1 MDELFEGE
9 SVAAYNK
16 RAWDRLAREGNRW
29 TVPVSPETIVKA
41 RGGVLSLLLTP
52 TMPVPQVW
60 LGDVRGKHVLGLASA
75 GGQQGPCLAA
85 AGAVVTVIDNSPEQL
100 SRDRDVASREGLA
113 LTTVEGDMRDLSAF
127 KDDSFDLMFHPCSNC
142 FVPDVRPV
150 WREAHR
156 VLKRGGHL
164 LAGFVNPIIF
174 ALDLAKEREGIA
186 QLKYK
191 IPVSELDYPD
201 DEEIRALHADGEP
214 LSFGHT
220 LEDQIGGQ
228 LDAGFQL
235 ISMFEDGKPDD
246 PGPIHRLMKA
256 YIATRA
262 KKV

>member
-1 MDELFEGE
+1 MTETFERD
-9 SVAAYNK
+9 SVAAYNM

-29 TVPVSPETIVKA
+29 TLPVSSEMIAEA
-41 RGGVLSLLLTP
+41 RGGKLSLLLTP
-52 TMPVPQVW
+52 ATPVPMAW
-60 LGDVRGKHVLGLASA
+60 FGDLRGSHVLGLASA

-100 SRDRDVASREGLA
+100 SRDREVASREGLA

-127 KDDSFDLMFHPCSNC
+127 KDESFDLVFHPCSNC

-150 WREAHR
+150 WREAYR

-164 LAGFVNPIIF
+164 LAGFVNPIFF
-174 ALDLAKEREGIA
+174 ALDLAKEREGIV

-191 IPVSELDYPD
+191 IPVSELDYAD

-235 ISMFEDGKPDD
+235 VAMFEDGRPDD
-246 PGPIHRLMKA
+246 PSPIHKLMKA

-262 KKV
+262 TKA